1 MAVKEYSNNENNRHL
16 IRQLQWIYQNI
27 CIILIVYENIPTDK
41 LIQIAINQPLCTGL
55 ENGVNQR

>member
-1 MAVKEYSNNENNRHL
+1 MDIAKYLYYFDSLRK
-16 IRQLQWIYQNI
+16 Y
-27 CIILIVYENIPTDK
+27 TDK